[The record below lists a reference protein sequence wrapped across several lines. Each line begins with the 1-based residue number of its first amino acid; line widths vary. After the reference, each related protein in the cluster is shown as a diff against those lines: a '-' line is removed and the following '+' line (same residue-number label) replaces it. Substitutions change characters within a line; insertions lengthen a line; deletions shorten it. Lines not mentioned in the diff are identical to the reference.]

1 MRMTGAMRSI
11 WRSIGL
17 GLFLAF
23 VATGCAET
31 ELASYALKS
40 ASQHPTGTYKV
51 GSPYKI
57 DGVWYY
63 PAEDF
68 SYAESGVASWY
79 GEKFHGR
86 TTANGEIYDM
96 NGLTAAHRTLPMPSF
111 VRVTNL
117 ENGRSINLRVNDR
130 GPFARGRIIDLS
142 RRAAQLLG
150 FALRGTAKV
159 RVEILETE
167 SRQAALMAQRRMTG
181 ENEIEVA
188 AVPRVAVA
196 AQSLPLPGSGEAVA
210 PPPPAPV
217 ESAAVSA
224 PTAMMTEPQVTETVT
239 VGPVLSSRIYV
250 QAGAFALFDNANRT
264 RARLSGL
271 GPTIVEQ
278 VDQPDITLFRVRV
291 GPVDTVAEA
300 DRMLAM
306 IAGAGYPE
314 ARIIVD

>member
-1 MRMTGAMRSI
+1 MGKIATIRL
-11 WRSIGL
+11 IGVSL
-17 GLFLAF
+17 LLAF
-23 VATGCAET
+23 AAAGCAET

-40 ASQHPTGTYKV
+40 AAQHPTGIYKV
-51 GSPYKI
+51 GTPYKI

-68 SYAESGVASWY
+68 GYVESGVASWY
-79 GEKFHGR
+79 GEKFHGK

-96 NGLTAAHRTLPMPSF
+96 NGLSAAHRTLPMPSL

-150 FALRGTAKV
+150 FELRGTAKV
-159 RVEILETE
+159 RVEILEAE
-167 SRQAALMAQRRMTG
+167 SRQAGLIAQGRTTG
-181 ENEIEVA
+181 ADEVVVA
-188 AVPRVAVA
+188 AAPRVAVT
-196 AQSLPLPGSGEAVA
+196 AQPLPLAGSGEAVA
-210 PPPPAPV
+210 PPPPAPSASV
-217 ESAAVSA
+217 ATAAPPKVVAESA
-224 PTAMMTEPQVTETVT
+224 VTETVT
-239 VGPVLSSRIYV
+239 VQPIRTSQIYV
-250 QAGAFALFDNANRT
+250 QAGAYALFDNANRT

-271 GPTIVEQ
+271 GPTTVEQ
-278 VDQPDITLFRVRV
+278 VDQPDTTLFRVRV
-291 GPVDTVAEA
+291 GPVGSVAEA
-300 DRMLAM
+300 DRMLAV